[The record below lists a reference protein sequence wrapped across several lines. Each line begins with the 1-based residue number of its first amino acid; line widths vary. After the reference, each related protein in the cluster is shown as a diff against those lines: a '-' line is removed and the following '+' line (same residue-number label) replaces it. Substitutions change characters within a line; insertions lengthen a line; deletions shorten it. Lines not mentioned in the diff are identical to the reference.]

1 MQLDSSFSM
10 NTVLL
15 LTSDRK
21 NDGGQTSRLDKDLK
35 LLSEVQGFAYWH
47 EDITSKANFIEF
59 LNNVNETVRSD
70 GMKPI
75 LHLHMHG
82 SASDGLEIGATGEF
96 ISWEELTP
104 LLRNINISLK
114 NNLCVISTACYG
126 LHLIRDIE
134 ISKETPYFCL
144 IAAQEK
150 ISFGYIDDRASG
162 FYKALFDESS
172 IDSAHEKVSDIFKY
186 YHSEKMLVIVL
197 GKYILQKC
205 KGRTKNERKERLI
218 TEAITGGIEPTKENL
233 KELRKLIKEH
243 MSPDQELL
251 DRYVQ
256 TFLIGKALNI
266 TMDDIL
272 DLVEASYT

>member
-1 MQLDSSFSM
+1 
-10 NTVLL
+10 
-15 LTSDRK
+15 
-21 NDGGQTSRLDKDLK
+21 
-35 LLSEVQGFAYWH
+35 
-47 EDITSKANFIEF
+47 
-59 LNNVNETVRSD
+59 
-70 GMKPI
+70 
-75 LHLHMHG
+75 
-82 SASDGLEIGATGEF
+82 
-96 ISWEELTP
+96 
-104 LLRNINISLK
+104 
-114 NNLCVISTACYG
+114 
-126 LHLIRDIE
+126 
-134 ISKETPYFCL
+134 
-144 IAAQEK
+144 
-150 ISFGYIDDRASG
+150 
-162 FYKALFDESS
+162 
-172 IDSAHEKVSDIFKY
+172 
-186 YHSEKMLVIVL
+186 MLVIVL